1 MCSLVVRPPQLPATI
16 GTECAK
22 PRASVLVVPD
32 SSSSVR
38 TGRPVRAWVNVFEP
52 APTSMAAPSGPSRLN
67 ACCSASVRRCKLT
80 AGPAMAANTQP
91 HTSRAS
97 ASVLPAAAPMARPGP
112 RCPFRRLRLPII
124 RLSSR
129 DVAGGSVARE
139 SVALLCPGAPSG
151 GSQGPERDNQVAVV
165 RGGLPTHL
173 PCPLH
178 LRAAG
183 DQRRLGGAGELQA
196 DPPLFGRRGSVLI
209 LRSGGG

>member
-1 MCSLVVRPPQLPATI
+1 
-16 GTECAK
+16 
-22 PRASVLVVPD
+22 
-32 SSSSVR
+32 
-38 TGRPVRAWVNVFEP
+38 
-52 APTSMAAPSGPSRLN
+52 
-67 ACCSASVRRCKLT
+67 
-80 AGPAMAANTQP
+80 MAANTQP

-183 DQRRLGGAGELQA
+183 DQRWLGGAGELQA
-196 DPPLFGRRGSVLI
+196 DAPLFGHRGSVLI
-209 LRSGGG
+209 LRSRGGGAGCRGQGRSEAVEQVLRAECDRGFVATELGGY